1 MVARCLAL
9 QSSGEPETLR
19 TIATTFVVRIEEELE
34 CWSAGA
40 GAGAGVL
47 ELQTR
52 DARREAPSM
61 AVASGGGG
69 VQHHVVACMR
79 HQPDKAGAKDAGSSS
94 RQVASETAG
103 VPGACSATRASMC
116 SRRLQTL

>member
-1 MVARCLAL
+1 MFGAAIVRRARDITNDCDDVCGQDRRGA
-9 QSSGEPETLR
+9 G
-19 TIATTFVVRIEEELE
+19 VLE